1 MSRTIDTKEYLDT
14 VVSLLQEGRKNIPVS
29 VSGVSMTP
37 FLHPGDTVFLNLP
50 QRACRKGDIVLFTRS
65 DGRYILHR
73 IVRKYDESYLLL
85 GDSQIAKEF
94 VPAERICA
102 VVTAIR
108 IGEKVY
114 TSAHPYCLF
123 FRTVWRWFA
132 PFRPQIGKILNFI
145 KHKKSR

>member
-14 VVSLLQEGRKNIPVS
+14 VMSLLQEGQKNIPVT

-50 QRACRKGDIVLFTRS
+50 QRAYRKGDIVLFTRS
-65 DGRYILHR
+65 DGRYVLHR
-73 IVRKYDESYLLL
+73 IVRENEGSYLLL
-85 GDSQIAKEF
+85 GDSQLTKEF

-102 VVTAIR
+102 VVSAIR

-114 TSAHPYCLF
+114 SPAHPYCLF
-123 FRTVWRWFA
+123 FRTVWRWLA
-132 PFRPQIGKILNFI
+132 PLRPQIGKILNFI